1 MTNHTMTDW
10 ESMGRVATQTQ
21 DRGFGFLLRFQKLD
35 RVFGKLGQMFE
46 KLGRVFHF
54 IFYLFSTLFTVD

>member
-1 MTNHTMTDW
+1 
-10 ESMGRVATQTQ
+10 MGRVATQTW

-46 KLGRVFHF
+46 KLGRVFYF